1 MMSCVKI
8 KLIIP
13 KLFRSRNKK
22 TDDSGDEVYEDWC
35 YSVKYPET
43 DSRSKSNTS
52 RKNKQSND
60 DVEKKTELIS
70 EVSESEYDIFL
81 GLSLRNTS
89 TLKDLKYY
97 EDEGN
102 YDDIYISSS
111 EASSGDD
118 RSL

>member
-1 MMSCVKI
+1 MMKSCVKI

-22 TDDSGDEVYEDWC
+22 NDESGDEVYEDWC

-52 RKNKQSND
+52 RKSKQSND

-70 EVSESEYDIFL
+70 EVSEYDIFL

-89 TLKDLKYY
+89 ALKDLQYY

-118 RSL
+118 RSI

>member
-22 TDDSGDEVYEDWC
+22 NDDSGDEVYEDWC

-43 DSRSKSNTS
+43 DSRSRSNTS
-52 RKNKQSND
+52 RQPND
-60 DVEKKTELIS
+60 DVEKKAELIS
-70 EVSESEYDIFL
+70 EVSEYDIFL

-97 EDEGN
+97 EDDGN

-118 RSL
+118 KSI